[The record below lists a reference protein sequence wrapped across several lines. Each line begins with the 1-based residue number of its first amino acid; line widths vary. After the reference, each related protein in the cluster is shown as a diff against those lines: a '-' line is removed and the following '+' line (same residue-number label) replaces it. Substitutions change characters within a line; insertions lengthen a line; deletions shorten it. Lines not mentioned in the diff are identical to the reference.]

1 MDSERAAG
9 EAVAA
14 AFHPE
19 PEPIPDQWLVALAP
33 ATHYC
38 YEWREYFIQWP
49 NATRLRVGNVWQA
62 PALPGFFRL
71 QFENQLGLTV
81 LQPFHGDQPLAEP
94 LRLEVISPKFGQ
106 PESHVRFLRTLLHDL
121 FARAA
126 RLPFSFS
133 GPTSRGVAEALQPPS
148 PLFVYHFLLHYG
160 PQLRQALECVRA
172 SPHRLLVDHP
182 TYLPIGQASEADPAI
197 LMDILHSPQ
206 RWARAGEFRL
216 AQRLHGFAPT
226 HVWQRRP
233 DETLDTPENRFVLA
247 FLHQLVAAAETLT
260 SERWWGAV
268 AEDRR
273 RAIVTLT
280 SQARQALAWSMF
292 REVGIMTRMPLNS
305 QVLLRQE
312 GYRDLRD
319 LYWRFH
325 QARRPL
331 FEALRRSIE
340 LRDIATL
347 YEQWC
352 FFALVEEIG
361 QQLGVTPQVEL
372 ATSDEYGLHWQARA
386 HFRNGEELVYNEGRQ
401 GYSLWLRPDFV
412 WKRPGH
418 SDVVLDAKF
427 RLRREDVDVA
437 SDVPAMAGAQATD
450 LYKMHTYRDAL
461 SVRAAVAVYPG
472 DENVFYDRA
481 TMQRQGITLAD
492 VLLGEHAGVG
502 ALAFKPQ
509 PSNAAA

>member
-1 MDSERAAG
+1 MDSQRAAS
-9 EAVAA
+9 EIVANA
-14 AFHPE
+14 IHPL
-19 PEPIPDQWLVALAP
+19 PEPIPDEWQAALAP

-38 YEWREYFIQWP
+38 YEWREYWTRWP
-49 NATRLRVGNVWQA
+49 DATRMRVGNGWQE
-62 PALPGFFRL
+62 PVLPGVFRL
-71 QFENQLGLTV
+71 KFENQVGLTTV
-81 LQPFHGDQPLAEP
+81 QPYSEDRPLAPP
-94 LRLEVISPKFGQ
+94 LLAEVLSPKF
-106 PESHVRFLRTLLHDL
+106 PKPADHYRFFRTLLDDL

-126 RLPFSFS
+126 RLPFSFA

-148 PLFVYHFLLHYG
+148 PLFAYHFLLHYG

-206 RWARAGEFRL
+206 RWVRAGEFRL

-247 FLHQLVAAAETLT
+247 FLRQLVAAAEALPG
-260 SERWWGAV
+260 ERWWGAV
-268 AEDRR
+268 AEERR
-273 RAIVTLT
+273 RAIVALT

-331 FEALRRSIE
+331 FEALKRSIE

-361 QQLGVTPQVEL
+361 QQLGVTPQLEL

-386 HFRNGEELVYNEGRQ
+386 HFRNGDELVYNQSKQ
-401 GYSLWLRPDFV
+401 GYSLRLRPDFV
-412 WKRPGH
+412 WKRQRH
-418 SDVVLDAKF
+418 WDVVLDAKF
-427 RLRREDVDVA
+427 RLRRQDVEA
-437 SDVPAMAGAQATD
+437 GSDVPATAEAQATD

-461 SVRAAVAVYPG
+461 DVRAAVAVYPG
-472 DENVFYDRA
+472 DVNVFYDRS
-481 TMQRQGITLAD
+481 TRQRQYEITLAE

-502 ALAFKPQ
+502 ALALKP
-509 PSNAAA
+509 